1 MCGITGFLNTSRDQA
16 PDELEQVVR
25 AMSECLRHRGPDDQ
39 GAWVD
44 AESGLALAH
53 RRLAVLDTSVL
64 GRQPMWS
71 ADGRYVIVLNGEIY
85 NFRQL
90 RKDLESRGHRFLT
103 QTDTEV
109 VLAAF
114 VEWGVEPALAQLEG
128 MFAFAIWDRLS
139 WTLFLCRDR
148 LGQKPLF
155 YGWSGNVFLFGSE
168 LRPLMTHPASQGEV
182 DRSALSS
189 YLRYNYVPAPYSIL
203 RGFCKLLPGCLLVLN
218 TRNSQRPPVIRS
230 YWSLRETIEQQGPDL
245 RQCSAEDARD
255 QLEQLLRQAVGRCM
269 VADVPLG
276 AFLSGGIDSSTIVAL
291 MQAQSTRPV
300 KTFTIGFHEADYN
313 EAECARRVAG
323 HLGTDHTELY
333 VTADQ
338 AMAVIPRLSQLYDE
352 PFADSSQIP
361 TLLVSELARREV
373 TVTLSGDG
381 GDEVF
386 GGYNRYLWGP
396 RLWNQVGWLP
406 ARWRRWIGRA
416 FTSVTPS
423 AWDAVCG
430 RILRANRPGEK
441 LHRLAEAMP
450 ARSREEFYRN
460 LVSMWPD
467 PDSVALDATE
477 PSTLLNDPAAWPK
490 LASFAEWMMY
500 LDTLTYLPDDILVK
514 LDRASMGVSLEARAP
529 LLERRVVEFAWKLPV
544 SMKIREGE
552 GKWLMRRVLDR
563 YVPHDLVR
571 RPKQGFGVPVDSW
584 LRGPLRDWAE
594 TLLDER
600 RLRQE
605 GLLNPR
611 PIRQRWTEHLAGKAN
626 WHFSLWGILM
636 FQAWLSA
643 YAGWKTRQHP

>member
-16 PDELEQVVR
+16 PDELERVVR
-25 AMSECLRHRGPDDQ
+25 AMSECLRHRGPDDA

-44 AESGLALAH
+44 AESGVALAH
-53 RRLAVLDTSVL
+53 RRLSVLDTSAL

-71 ADGRYVIVLNGEIY
+71 ADGRYVIILNGEIY

-90 RKDLESRGHRFLT
+90 RTDLESRGHRFLT

-109 VLAAF
+109 ALAAF
-114 VEWGVEPALAQLEG
+114 LEWGVERAPAQLEG
-128 MFAFAIWDRLS
+128 MFAFALWDRLRR
-139 WTLFLCRDR
+139 TLFLCRDR

-168 LRPLMTHPASQGEV
+168 LRPLLTHPASQGEV

-203 RGFCKLLPGCLLVLN
+203 RGFCKLLPGCLLVLDTCN
-218 TRNSQRPPVIRS
+218 GWRSPAIRN
-230 YWSLRETIEQQGPDL
+230 YWSLKEAIKHQRSDEL
-245 RQCSAEDARD
+245 SCSDDDALN
-255 QLEQLLRQAVGRCM
+255 QLESLLREAVGRCM
-269 VADVPLG
+269 IADVPLG

-291 MQAQSTRPV
+291 MQAQSTRPI
-300 KTFTIGFHEADYN
+300 KTFTIGFHEAAYN
-313 EAECARRVAG
+313 EAEGARQVAEY
-323 HLGTDHTELY
+323 LGTDHTELY

-361 TLLVSELARREV
+361 TLLVSELARQQV
-373 TVTLSGDG
+373 TVALSGDG

-386 GGYNRYLWGP
+386 GGYNRYVWGS
-396 RLWNQVGWLP
+396 RLWNRVGWLP
-406 ARWRRWIGRA
+406 AALRRAVGRA
-416 FTSVTPS
+416 LGGLNPSTWDSVS
-423 AWDAVCG
+423 G
-430 RILRANRPGEK
+430 RILPVNRPGEK
-441 LHRLAEAMP
+441 LHRLAGAMP
-450 ARSREEFYRN
+450 ARSREEFYGN
-460 LVSMWPD
+460 LVSNWPD
-467 PDSVALDATE
+467 PGSVALDAVE
-477 PSTLLNDPAAWPK
+477 PTTLLTDPAAWPK

-500 LDTLTYLPDDILVK
+500 LDSLTYLPDDILVK

-544 SMKIREGE
+544 SLKIRRNE
-552 GKWLMRRVLDR
+552 GKWLLRRVLDQ
-563 YVPHDLVR
+563 YVPRDLVQ
-571 RPKQGFGVPVDSW
+571 RPKQGFGIPVDSW

-605 GLLNPR
+605 GFLDPR
-611 PIRQRWTEHLAGKAN
+611 PIRRRWTEHLAGKAN

-643 YAGWKTRQHP
+643 YAGWKRR